1 MGTMVFPLVAMHMRS
16 EAASAPAKAQQ
27 QPQSCWNCL
36 EEVSI
41 YLYYIYIYIY
51 IGYLSKSI
59 GYSLWKYHAGG
70 FSEFSNKPVYFLP
83 TKRGIDFFN
92 LGNLAN
98 NKKWW
103 YINWQWQNMED
114 TSRKVPWD
122 VFCAAKSTFCPSFW
136 KQKWGWQHQTI
147 GIKRTSIRCNGRW
160 TNFLFFIQ
168 LQADPLHTVV
178 GPPSNNYHWWFQS
191 LLYSFIHHAI
201 SGTSPRTWTH
211 FLPQS
216 VFCLILVCHLNW
228 AHVGTQTCD
237 FNLRYKKNMESIWN
251 YSHFM
256 SFQGLD
262 HPVPVPWVPSFVCR
276 QGATVGLVTWAQSS
290 WIN

>member
-1 MGTMVFPLVAMHMRS
+1 
-16 EAASAPAKAQQ
+16 
-27 QPQSCWNCL
+27 
-36 EEVSI
+36 
-41 YLYYIYIYIY
+41 
-51 IGYLSKSI
+51 
-59 GYSLWKYHAGG
+59 
-70 FSEFSNKPVYFLP
+70 
-83 TKRGIDFFN
+83 
-92 LGNLAN
+92 
-98 NKKWW
+98 
-103 YINWQWQNMED
+103 
-114 TSRKVPWD
+114 
-122 VFCAAKSTFCPSFW
+122 
-136 KQKWGWQHQTI
+136 
-147 GIKRTSIRCNGRW
+147 
-160 TNFLFFIQ
+160 
-168 LQADPLHTVV
+168 
-178 GPPSNNYHWWFQS
+178 

-237 FNLRYKKNMESIWN
+237 FNLWYKKNMESIWN